1 MALRRK
7 WLLAGALALVVA
19 AAGVGIV
26 VAQGG
31 DRDSGSGGEA
41 AEEADSDEQLTGTDR
56 QRAEEAALEF
66 TGGGT
71 VTEVEEGDD
80 GAAYGVEIR
89 RSDGS
94 QVEVLL
100 NEQFEVT
107 ATESDDD

>member
-1 MALRRK
+1 MAVRRK
-7 WLLAGALALVVA
+7 WFLAGALALMVA
-19 AAGVGIV
+19 GAGVGIV

-31 DRDSGSGGEA
+31 DRDTGAPGGA
-41 AEEADSDEQLTGTDR
+41 AEDAESDEQLTGTDR

-100 NEQFEVT
+100 NDQFEVT
-107 ATESDDD
+107 GTESDDD